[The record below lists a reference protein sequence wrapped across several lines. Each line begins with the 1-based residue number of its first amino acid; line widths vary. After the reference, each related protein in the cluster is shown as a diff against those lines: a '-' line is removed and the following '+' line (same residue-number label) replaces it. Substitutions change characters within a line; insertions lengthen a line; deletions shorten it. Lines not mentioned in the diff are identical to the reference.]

1 MINESLHNFIERF
14 TPSELG
20 WVIQDRDK
28 MQCASFLVD
37 KKNELRIMQVH
48 KHNAMSTGLDIL
60 GLNELIVALDSFNEK
75 SVCVVNVRSQGY
87 QLKFYSDINKEIL
100 LGLVILKLRKKTNE
114 EMQFA
119 RDVLGITSS
128 VPSIDDD

>member
-20 WVIQDRDK
+20 WVVQDRDK

-128 VPSIDDD
+128 VPSIDAD

>member
-20 WVIQDRDK
+20 WVVQDRDK

-48 KHNAMSTGLDIL
+48 KHNAMSTGLDIP
-60 GLNELIVALDSFNEK
+60 GLNELIVALDNFNEK

-128 VPSIDDD
+128 VPSIDAD

>member
-20 WVIQDRDK
+20 WVVQDRDK